1 MAGLTTT
8 RTATAQLWLAR
19 HAQPLVAPGL
29 CYGALDLHADPAAT
43 AHSAQQLADA
53 LPQAL
58 QVRHSPLHRCVQLAH
73 ALQALRPDLHLQ
85 PDDRLGELDFGAWEG
100 RAWNAI
106 ARADIDA
113 WTAAFATHRPGGGE
127 SLAAMLA
134 RVAAALQDARAY
146 AAHSGSDVLWISHAG
161 VARCV
166 QWLLQAP
173 AGSLPRAD
181 QWPATAPAFGAW
193 TRCALQVQGAE
204 PPPSGQEEQASQ
216 PPRSNSA

>member
-1 MAGLTTT
+1 MADLTTT
-8 RTATAQLWLAR
+8 VTAAEQLWLAR

-29 CYGALDLHADPAAT
+29 CYGTLDLHADPAAT
-43 AHSAQQLADA
+43 AHSARQLADA

-85 PDDRLGELDFGAWEG
+85 PDDRLRELDFGAWEG

-134 RVAAALQDARAY
+134 RVAAALQNAREY
-146 AAHSGSDVLWISHAG
+146 AVHSGSDVLWISHAG

-181 QWPATAPAFGAW
+181 QWPVTAPAFGEWA
-193 TRCALQVQGAE
+193 RFALEVPLSAHQSSEQPGQALQ
-204 PPPSGQEEQASQ
+204 PPHRNGV
-216 PPRSNSA
+216 

>member
-1 MAGLTTT
+1 MAGLTSTG
-8 RTATAQLWLAR
+8 QLWLAR

-29 CYGALDLHADPAAT
+29 CYGALDLRADPAAT
-43 AHSAQQLADA
+43 ARSAQQLAAD

-58 QVRHSPLHRCVQLAH
+58 RVWHSPLQRCEQLAH
-73 ALQALRPDLHLQ
+73 ALQALRPDLAVT
-85 PDDRLGELDFGAWEG
+85 PDARLREFDFGTWEG
-100 RAWNAI
+100 RAWDSM

-127 SLAAMLA
+127 SLEAMLA
-134 RVAAALQDARAY
+134 RVAAALQDARQH
-146 AAHSGSDVLWISHAG
+146 AARSGSDVLWISHAG

-181 QWPATAPAFGAW
+181 QWPVTAPAFGAY
-193 TRCALQVQGAE
+193 TCFAL
-204 PPPSGQEEQASQ
+204 
-216 PPRSNSA
+216 

>member
-1 MAGLTTT
+1 MAGLTSN
-8 RTATAQLWLAR
+8 RQLWLAR

-29 CYGALDLHADPAAT
+29 CYGALDLRADPGAT
-43 AHSAQQLADA
+43 ARSAQQLAVA

-58 QVRHSPLHRCVQLAH
+58 RVWHSPLQRCEQLAH
-73 ALQALRPDLHLQ
+73 ALQALRPDLAVT
-85 PDDRLGELDFGAWEG
+85 PDARLREFDFGAWEG
-100 RAWNAI
+100 QAWDGIVRN
-106 ARADIDA
+106 DLEA

-134 RVAAALQDARAY
+134 RVAAALQDARRH
-146 AAHSGSDVLWISHAG
+146 AARSGGDVLWISHAG

-181 QWPATAPAFGAW
+181 HWPVTAPAFGAY
-193 TRCALQVQGAE
+193 TCFAL
-204 PPPSGQEEQASQ
+204 
-216 PPRSNSA
+216 